1 MLVIPAI
8 DLRNGKCVRLIQ
20 GDPERM
26 TVYSDD
32 PVEMARRFQDM
43 GARLI
48 HVVDLDG
55 AFEGKPVNDALVV
68 RMAAAVKVPLEIGG
82 GIRNAQAIRRYAD
95 AGIGRIIMGSVVLD
109 PGFGELLTEFGKY
122 IVAGVD
128 ARDSMVAVHGWKTVS
143 GVKAF
148 NFINMLKNSGLDEII
163 YTDISTDGM
172 LSGPNIAAM
181 RRILE
186 DVPGIRLV
194 ASGGVSSM
202 TDIENLAEL
211 EPMGLIGCIVGK
223 AYYDG
228 RVDLKEACARFA

>member
-1 MLVIPAI
+1 MLVIPAV
-8 DLRNGKCVRLIQ
+8 DLRGGKCVRLVQ

-32 PVEMARRFQDM
+32 PLEMAKRFAGM
-43 GARLI
+43 GARLV

-55 AFEGKPVNDALVV
+55 AFEGRPVNDGIVV
-68 RMAAAVKVPLEIGG
+68 RIAREAGVPIEVGG
-82 GIRNAQAIRRYAD
+82 GIRSGEAIKRYAD
-95 AGIGRIIMGSVVLD
+95 VGIQRIILGSAVLD
-109 PGFGELLTEFGKY
+109 PQFQDLLAEYGRF

-143 GVKAF
+143 NVRALE
-148 NFINMLKNSGLDEII
+148 FIKRLKNSGLNEII

-172 LSGPNIAAM
+172 LTGPNVEAM
-181 RRILE
+181 RLVLE
-186 DVPGIRLV
+186 QAPGVNLV

-202 TDIENLAEL
+202 EDIQRLSGLASL
-211 EPMGLIGCIVGK
+211 GLKGCIVGK

-228 RVDLKEACARFA
+228 RIDLHEALSRFA